1 MSVENYCLINS
12 DNIVTGVMVYDTEG
26 SFEIPTGFTL
36 QPAVSGVA
44 EGYTWDGS
52 SYTAPIEPVI
62 PDNVKKI
69 CNTEDATTQL
79 KESDWI
85 GLSDVRKKVDPDN
98 LIEWDNYRAALREFI
113 INPSTND
120 ISEIIMPDVVWIK

>member
-1 MSVENYCLINS
+1 MVSIKAIL
-12 DNIVTGVMVYDTEG
+12 VM
-26 SFEIPTGFTL
+26 
-36 QPAVSGVA
+36 
-44 EGYTWDGS
+44 
-52 SYTAPIEPVI
+52 

-69 CNTEDATTQL
+69 CNTDDATTQL

-85 GLSDVRKKVDPDN
+85 GLADVRKKVDSDN

-120 ISEIIMPDVVWIK
+120 ISQIIMPDVVWIK